1 LNLRPDCT
9 IVVVYRKVQ
18 AKLSDAFEK
27 LPIATLREGY
37 LSKKKSSVLSKNSA
51 VLPFLTTSSLVF
63 INFMHQGTFS
73 AVNNSI
79 KADAE
84 NSIVKE
90 FLMSTNLVNPGNS
103 YRYLIMKDFK

>member
-37 LSKKKSSVLSKNSA
+37 LSKKKLLSKNSA